1 MTASPTATTRREQA
15 DLLYEAS
22 LEFNSTL
29 DLDELLPRLFDRVL
43 EILDAEA
50 GSIWLC
56 RNGNVVCHL
65 ARGPAS
71 EQLKDLELPLGAGI
85 VGDVA
90 RRGEPELVD
99 DVRDDPRFIY
109 QVDEATGY
117 ATRSML
123 AAPLK
128 AQDEVLGV
136 FQLLNKRSGT
146 GQFDQRD
153 MALLTGL
160 SATAGLA
167 LRNAQLH
174 VAEKEARDLKSL
186 LRISQELTS
195 TLDVD
200 RLVLSVVNLGSQA
213 LPYDR
218 AAIALDLGGR
228 LSIQAISGQKPG
240 EMNPED
246 VSDLERLLP
255 WLAEKDALTY
265 LADVESQDDAAM
277 TLRERFADYLHRS
290 GARSICAARLEDDEG
305 RLGALYLESKQP
317 DSFPEVE
324 LEELGLL
331 ANQTTV
337 ALRNAQLYDQ
347 VPFIGVVERVGGWKR
362 RLVEAQG
369 RPLLKRVGIRV
380 AVVAAILL
388 IPWGA
393 RVKPPETVLLPGD
406 RTPVRATVAGLI
418 DEVRI
423 EEGEAVVAG
432 HVMALLR
439 ADDLSIESQEVR
451 ASLAVAR
458 RDAAAAR
465 SRGDQG
471 AAQVAELRAREMENR
486 LAVIDEQMDR
496 TLIKARQ
503 AGVVLTPRPREMV
516 GQWLREGETFVVL
529 GQTDRLEIES
539 RVAQH
544 DIGRVREGQEIRVRA
559 SARPEYTF
567 VGTVTK
573 IAAHADSL
581 PGGEPTFLVRAEIDN
596 TEGVLRPG
604 MEAKAKIVAG
614 LRPVGWLM
622 VRPLFN
628 WTRMRM
634 WR

>member
-1 MTASPTATTRREQA
+1 MTTSRTATTQREHA
-15 DLLYEAS
+15 DLLYETS

-43 EILDAEA
+43 DILDAEA

-56 RNGNVVCHL
+56 RNSSVVCHL

-71 EQLKDLELPLGAGI
+71 ERLKDLELPLGAGI
-85 VGDVA
+85 VGDIA
-90 RRGEPELVD
+90 RRGESELVG
-99 DVRDDPRFIY
+99 DVRHDPRFIH
-109 QVDEATGY
+109 QVDEATGF

-128 AQDEVLGV
+128 AQDQVLGV

-146 GQFDQRD
+146 GQFDERD
-153 MALLTGL
+153 MALLNGL
-160 SATAGLA
+160 GATAGLA

-186 LRISQELTS
+186 LRISQEITS

-218 AAIALDLGGR
+218 AAIALDRGGR
-228 LSIQAISGQKPG
+228 LSLQAISGQKPG
-240 EMNPED
+240 EMNADD
-246 VSDLERLLP
+246 VRDFERLIP
-255 WLAEKDALTY
+255 WLAEKDVLTY
-265 LADVESQDDAAM
+265 VSDIESQDDMATA
-277 TLRERFADYLHRS
+277 LRENFAEYLDRS
-290 GARSICAARLEDDEG
+290 GARSICVARLEDEEG
-305 RLGALYLESKQP
+305 RLGTLYLESKEL
-317 DSFPEVE
+317 DAFLEVE
-324 LEELGLL
+324 REQLGLL

-362 RLVEAQG
+362 QLVGTGG
-369 RPLLKRVGIRV
+369 RPLLRRLGIQA
-380 AVVAAILL
+380 AVVTAILL
-388 IPWGA
+388 VPWGV
-393 RVKPPETVLLPGD
+393 RVKPPETVLLPGE

-423 EEGEAVVAG
+423 EEGKEVSAGQILAV
-432 HVMALLR
+432 LR
-439 ADDLSIESQEVR
+439 ADDLSIESQE
-451 ASLAVAR
+451 AAAALAVAR
-458 RDAAAAR
+458 RDAAAAQ
-465 SRGDQG
+465 SRGNPG
-471 AAQVAELRAREMENR
+471 AAQVAELKAREMESR
-486 LAVIDEQMDR
+486 LAVIGERRNR
-496 TLIKARQ
+496 TFLKARH

-516 GQWLREGETFVVL
+516 GRWLREGETFVTL
-529 GQTDRLEIES
+529 GRTDRLETES
-539 RVAQH
+539 RVDQR
-544 DIGRVREGQEIRVRA
+544 DIGRVSEGQEIRVRT

-567 VGTVTK
+567 VGAVTK
-573 IAAHADSL
+573 IAAHADSV
-581 PGGEPTFLVRAEIDN
+581 PMSEPTFLVRAEIDN
-596 TEGVLRPG
+596 TEGLLRPG

-614 LRPVGWLM
+614 LRPIGWLM
-622 VRPLFN
+622 LRPVVN

>member
-1 MTASPTATTRREQA
+1 MTASPTATTRREHA
-15 DLLYEAS
+15 DLLYETS

-29 DLDELLPRLFDRVL
+29 DLDELLPQLFDRVL
-43 EILDAEA
+43 DILDAEA

-56 RNGNVVCHL
+56 RNSSVVCHL

-71 EQLKDLELPLGAGI
+71 ERLKDLELPLGAGI
-85 VGDVA
+85 VGDIA
-90 RRGEPELVD
+90 RRGESELVG
-99 DVRDDPRFIY
+99 DVRRDPRFIH
-109 QVDEATGY
+109 QVDEATGF

-128 AQDEVLGV
+128 AQDQVLGV

-146 GQFDQRD
+146 GQFDERD
-153 MALLTGL
+153 MALLNGL
-160 SATAGLA
+160 GATAGLA

-174 VAEKEARDLKSL
+174 DAEKQAHDLKSL
-186 LRISQELTS
+186 LRISQEITS

-218 AAIALDLGGR
+218 AAIALDRGGR
-228 LSIQAISGQKPG
+228 LSLEAISGQKPG
-240 EMNPED
+240 EMDPDD
-246 VSDLERLLP
+246 VRDLEQLVP
-255 WLAEKDALTY
+255 WLAERDALTY
-265 LADVESQDDAAM
+265 VSDAESQDDVAE
-277 TLRERFADYLHRS
+277 TLRAGFGGYLDRS
-290 GARSICAARLEDDEG
+290 GARSICTARLEDEEG
-305 RLGALYLESKQP
+305 RLGALYLESKTP
-317 DSFPEVE
+317 DCFPETE
-324 LEELGLL
+324 LEQLGLL

-362 RLVEAQG
+362 QLVGEKG
-369 RPLLKRVGIRV
+369 RPLLRRIGIRA
-380 AVVAAILL
+380 AVVTAILL
-388 IPWGA
+388 VPWGA

-423 EEGEAVVAG
+423 EEGEEVAANQVLAV
-432 HVMALLR
+432 LR
-439 ADDLSIESQEVR
+439 ADDLSIESQEVT

-471 AAQVAELRAREMENR
+471 GAQVAELRAQEMESR
-486 LAVIDEQMDR
+486 RAVIDERMNR
-496 TLIKARQ
+496 THLTARQ
-503 AGVVLTPRPREMV
+503 AGVVLTPRPHEMV
-516 GQWLREGETFVVL
+516 GQWLREGETFVTL
-529 GQTDRLEIES
+529 GRTDRLETES
-539 RVAQH
+539 RVAQR
-544 DIGRVREGQEIRVRA
+544 DIGRIKEGQEIRVRA

-573 IAAHADSL
+573 IAAHADSVS
-581 PGGEPTFLVRAEIDN
+581 GSEPTFLVRADIDN
-596 TEGVLRPG
+596 TEGLLRPG

-622 VRPLFN
+622 LRPLFN

>member
-1 MTASPTATTRREQA
+1 MTTSSTATTRREHA
-15 DLLYEAS
+15 DLLYETS

-43 EILDAEA
+43 DILDAEA

-56 RNGNVVCHL
+56 RNSSVVCHL

-71 EQLKDLELPLGAGI
+71 ERLQDLELPLGAGI

-90 RRGEPELVD
+90 RRGESELVD
-99 DVRDDPRFIY
+99 DVRDDPRFIH
-109 QVDEATGY
+109 QVDEATGF

-128 AQDEVLGV
+128 AQDQVLGV
-136 FQLLNKRSGT
+136 FQLLNKRSGS
-146 GQFDQRD
+146 GQFDERD
-153 MALLTGL
+153 LALLNGL
-160 SATAGLA
+160 GATAGLA

-186 LRISQELTS
+186 LHISQEITS

-218 AAIALDLGGR
+218 AAIALDHGGR
-228 LSIQAISGQKPG
+228 LSLQAISGQKPG
-240 EMNPED
+240 EMDADD
-246 VSDLERLLP
+246 VRDLERLLP
-255 WLAEKDALTY
+255 WLAEKNTLTY
-265 LADVESQDDAAM
+265 VSDVESQDDLA
-277 TLRERFADYLHRS
+277 TLLRDSFSEYLARS
-290 GARSICAARLEDDEG
+290 GARSICAARLEDEEG
-305 RLGALYLESKQP
+305 RLGALYLESRESN
-317 DSFPEVE
+317 SFPEVE
-324 LEELGLL
+324 LEQLGLL

-362 RLVEAQG
+362 RLVGAEG
-369 RPLLKRVGIRV
+369 RPLLKRLGIRAAV
-380 AVVAAILL
+380 AAAILL

-423 EEGEAVVAG
+423 EEGEAVVGGQVLA
-432 HVMALLR
+432 VLR
-439 ADDLSIESQEVR
+439 ADDLSIEEQEVT
-451 ASLAVAR
+451 AALAVAR
-458 RDAAAAR
+458 RDAATAR

-471 AAQVAELRAREMENR
+471 TAQVAELRAREMESR
-486 LAVIDEQMDR
+486 LAVIDEQMNR
-496 TLIKARQ
+496 TLIRARR

-516 GQWLREGETFVVL
+516 GQWLREGETFVTV
-529 GQTDRLEIES
+529 GRTDRLEIES
-539 RVAQH
+539 RVAQR
-544 DIGRVREGQEIRVRA
+544 DIGRVREGEKIRVRA

-567 VGTVTK
+567 VGAVTK
-573 IAAHADSL
+573 IAAHADPV

-596 TEGVLRPG
+596 TEGLLRPG

-628 WTRMRM
+628 WSRMRM